1 MKNTL
6 KLWSKVRKVGIV
18 STILACLA
26 IASYEISMIPPVWE
40 IVWLIASIVVA
51 SFSWYYIGVII
62 KRRES
67 KVRHMMKN
75 MHIVDLDM
83 EEV

>member
-1 MKNTL
+1 MKNRL
-6 KLWSKVRKVGIV
+6 KLFNVARKVNIV
-18 STILACLA
+18 SAILACLA
-26 IASYEISMIPPVWE
+26 IASYEVSMIPPVWE
-40 IVWLIASIVVA
+40 IIWLILSIVVA

>member
-1 MKNTL
+1 MKNNL
-6 KLWSKVRKVGIV
+6 KLFSAARKISVV

-40 IVWLIASIVVA
+40 IVWLIMSIVVA
-51 SFSWYYIGVII
+51 SFLCYYIGVII

>member
-1 MKNTL
+1 MKNKL
-6 KLWSKVRKVGIV
+6 KLCEVLTKVSLV

-26 IASYEISMIPPVWE
+26 ISSYKVSMIPPVWE
-40 IVWLIASIVVA
+40 IVWLVISIGLL
-51 SFSWYYIGVII
+51 SFSRYYIGVII

-75 MHIVDLDM
+75 THIVDMDM

>member
-1 MKNTL
+1 MNRL
-6 KLWSKVRKVGIV
+6 KLFRETRKVSIV
-18 STILACLA
+18 STILACLS
-26 IASYEISMIPPVWE
+26 IASYEVSMIPPVWE
-40 IVWLIASIVVA
+40 IIWLILSIVVA

>member
-6 KLWSKVRKVGIV
+6 KLWSKVRKVGLV

-26 IASYEISMIPPVWE
+26 IASYEVSMIPPVWE
-40 IVWLIASIVVA
+40 IVWLVASIVVT

-83 EEV
+83 EV

>member
-6 KLWSKVRKVGIV
+6 KLWSKVRKVSVV

-26 IASYEISMIPPVWE
+26 IASYEVSMIPPVLE
-40 IVWLIASIVVA
+40 IVWLVASIVVA